1 MTSGISDTRHSAIPS
16 RDRSRLIDPV
26 LTQHVM
32 LPPSPNARCIPFGES
47 MAIQIFSFSFRGRL

>member
-1 MTSGISDTRHSAIPS
+1 
-16 RDRSRLIDPV
+16 LIDPV